1 MIRRIKGAMLGERTI
16 IRSHDN
22 LPIQSAPIVRP
33 WRKLLESPELIKGQR
48 TLYGGEIESPDVKIR
63 NMEMLMR
70 RDYFLD
76 GEDDRMAKESTE
88 KKKPTEFFREG
99 AVSVSVWTNNGTK
112 GDFPTFSLTR
122 SYKKGDTWAYT
133 TSLGTRDLPNA
144 IKALQTAMAKYGEK
158 E

>member
-22 LPIQSAPIVRP
+22 LPTKSAPIERP
-33 WRKLLESPELIKGQR
+33 WRKLLENPELLKGQR
-48 TLYGGEIESPDVKIR
+48 TLFGGEIESPDVKIR
-63 NMEMLMR
+63 KMEMLMR

-76 GEDDRMAKESTE
+76 GEDDGMAKEVE

-99 AVSVSVWTNNGTK
+99 AVSVSVWDNDGTK
-112 GDFPTFSLTR
+112 GKFKTFSLTR

-144 IKALQTAMAKYGEK
+144 IKALQTAMDKYGEK
-158 E
+158 S

>member
-22 LPIQSAPIVRP
+22 LPIKSAPIERP
-33 WRKLLESPELIKGQR
+33 WRKLLDNPELIKGQR
-48 TLYGGEIESPDVKIR
+48 TIYGGEIESPDVKIR

-99 AVSVSVWTNNGTK
+99 AVSVSVWPNEGKNGK
-112 GDFPTFSLTR
+112 FNTFSLTR

-144 IKALQTAMAKYGEK
+144 IKALQTAMAKYGDK